1 SPASIAFSTP
11 TVVDFDNQGIVY
23 GSVVTVNITSSLWI
37 LPLSWSLCVN
47 ADTPNLGSSQGVT
60 KPLSDLQ
67 VELMDGN
74 WRPITSTQ
82 QRLAYRQRQRDS
94 PAPGADAAVLGRR
107 SPGHLRHRPPLHGR
121 KLMRGWSLLLGLAL
135 CSAATPVVAQEPGNV
150 RGMATD
156 EVTTIVAEPEAVPG
170 SVVSRGIRV
179 ERPAG
184 PSSATYA
191 VRPATDMLLYG
202 PATGTVVMR
211 DGAGL
216 VPLTFSLP
224 RDVRAGAVQVGRVEV
239 RWGD

>member
-1 SPASIAFSTP
+1 
-11 TVVDFDNQGIVY
+11 
-23 GSVVTVNITSSLWI
+23 
-37 LPLSWSLCVN
+37 
-47 ADTPNLGSSQGVT
+47 
-60 KPLSDLQ
+60 
-67 VELMDGN
+67 M
-74 WRPITSTQ
+74 
-82 QRLAYRQRQRDS
+82 
-94 PAPGADAAVLGRR
+94 R
-107 SPGHLRHRPPLHGR
+107 S
-121 KLMRGWSLLLGLAL
+121 WSLLLGLAL

-170 SVVSRGIRV
+170 SVVSRVIRV

-184 PSSATYA
+184 ASSATYA

-224 RDVRAGAVQVGRVEV
+224 RDVRAAG
-239 RWGD
+239 